1 MELNKILQ
9 RITELMEFRDWT
21 LYRLSKE
28 SAIPYSSLSSMF
40 KKNNQPTIATLDKI
54 CDGFNISM
62 SEFFAD
68 ENDKAAHIGYTDEDN
83 QLILEVHKLDNES
96 RQLLIRFV
104 QILIEK

>member
-1 MELNKILQ
+1 
-9 RITELMEFRDWT
+9 
-21 LYRLSKE
+21 
-28 SAIPYSSLSSMF
+28 
-40 KKNNQPTIATLDKI
+40 
-54 CDGFNISM
+54 M